1 MGSIFER
8 ASFAEL
14 RALCQAVS
22 LSAAL
27 DVDLPFSKIIEYA
40 EDDIPKA
47 TRRLVNLYNE
57 SVGVHE
63 SLDSPDQVITS
74 LAGIDQRVSLI
85 ETYPS
90 CRLKNNKNSHKV
102 SAIEYIDKVGQYL
115 DPYMSKET
123 DDNTYT
129 LRRVVITA
137 VLHGELGFR
146 LSNEF
151 PTVQSI
157 DKFISSLQGTEI
169 TVHKWYTCVSIFH
182 YPWDEFSQ

>member
-27 DVDLPFSKIIEYA
+27 DVDLPFSKIVEYV

-47 TRRLVNLYNE
+47 TRRLVRLYNE
-57 SVGVHE
+57 SLGVRE
-63 SLDSPDQVITS
+63 PLDSTDRVITS
-74 LAGIDQRVSLI
+74 LASIDQRVSLI

-90 CRLKNNKNSHKV
+90 CLETNKNSPKI
-102 SAIEYIDKVGQYL
+102 STIEYIDKVGQYL
-115 DPYMSKET
+115 DRRMSKET
-123 DDNTYT
+123 NDNTYT
-129 LRRVVITA
+129 SRRVVITA

-157 DKFISSLQGTEI
+157 DKFITLLQGTEI
-169 TVHKWYTCVSIFH
+169 AIHKWYTCVSIFH
-182 YPWDEFSQ
+182 YHWDEFSQ